1 MSSRLCPTLCAILSL
16 GVWAAYCTWAVLSS
30 SIVAIY
36 VLFAMSGPAPRAN
49 TNIAVS
55 SDALRLQLQLRSFR

>member
-1 MSSRLCPTLCAILSL
+1 MSSQLCPTLCAILSL

-36 VLFAMSGPAPRAN
+36 VLFAVSGHAPRAN
-49 TNIAVS
+49 IAV